1 MLKAINGT
9 LCQIAYILLICLCF
23 LQMQRRSKLKV
34 YHLKKIKSS
43 RKNYNEIHGEI
54 SFSYKKKKLT
64 VIDSP
69 ILKKNKITMIT
80 KNMIIEIFE
89 NEKLIVFSD
98 SNNLKINKIIMKDN
112 LFVSNTTNKILN
124 NLFKY
129 KDSRLVD
136 FSSSVVQHK
145 TFIKALNKMFKDTIL
160 HNNYL
165 IT

>member
-34 YHLKKIKSS
+34 YHLKKRLNHPGKTIMKFMV
-43 RKNYNEIHGEI
+43 KLAFLI
-54 SFSYKKKKLT
+54 KKKKLT

-98 SNNLKINKIIMKDN
+98 SNNLK
-112 LFVSNTTNKILN
+112 
-124 NLFKY
+124 
-129 KDSRLVD
+129 
-136 FSSSVVQHK
+136 
-145 TFIKALNKMFKDTIL
+145 
-160 HNNYL
+160 
-165 IT
+165 